1 MFTILLKVRS
11 YDKYTSYFFVDY
23 TKGPLGYKKSMIGEV
38 PEIWAQTKSNSLF
51 WRKNDDGVHPWWIEP
66 KSGKSY
72 ALCETASG
80 LGFYHIGK
88 YSSGKVPIA
97 AFYLFVIIYL
107 AY

>member
-66 KSGKSY
+66 KSVKLRKYQQLVSY
-72 ALCETASG
+72 
-80 LGFYHIGK
+80 F
-88 YSSGKVPIA
+88 
-97 AFYLFVIIYL
+97 
-107 AY
+107 